1 MFQVA
6 VKRRFSFYRKSMGR
20 GFGPSLQL
28 AMVRGGGFVGPE
40 GWPIVLHTDLEFT
53 LLATISDSVRECGES

>member
-1 MFQVA
+1 
-6 VKRRFSFYRKSMGR
+6 MGR